1 MSEES
6 GGGKDHLGLDE
17 SLVLGPPRLVVLF
30 RAIACRRF
38 RESGMGKNVGV
49 VDEVNGSPP
58 QTMGFSV
65 IKQCEVEFTAREA
78 TTMTLWVFVSR
89 PRRPYRVTAVS

>member
-1 MSEES
+1 MGGEN
-6 GGGKDHLGLDE
+6 GGGKDHLGLVDAV
-17 SLVLGPPRLVVLF
+17 LLGPPRLVVMF

-38 RESGMGKNVGV
+38 RESDMGKNVGV

-58 QTMGFSV
+58 RTMGFSV
-65 IKQCEVEFTAREA
+65 INQCEVEFTAREA
-78 TTMTLWVFVSR
+78 TTMTPRVFVSR